1 MMYNIQQ
8 KKQSMQWC
16 WHFVKQQLYAI
27 LENQITG
34 VSILNAIR
42 IISLVLG
49 AACIILFIPPL
60 VMYRILNLGNATG
73 LIAGVVFLINGV
85 FAGKVN
91 ALLAN
96 LWRNTPG
103 RVLVSGVFSV
113 IILAVIMAIIIS
125 FLMLNAALK
134 EPEGD
139 ETLIVLGCQVK
150 GTSPSLMLTER
161 LEAARTYLDEHE
173 DACCIL
179 SGGQG
184 PDEGI
189 SEAQCMYDYLTAH
202 GVSADRLFMED
213 SSTSTRENLQ
223 YSLEI
228 MEENKLGKKAAIVT
242 NEFHEYR
249 AFKIAEKLD
258 INVSA
263 VPAKTHWWLFSTYFV
278 REWYGVIYEWTGMK
292 K

>member
-1 MMYNIQQ
+1 M
-8 KKQSMQWC
+8 
-16 WHFVKQQLYAI
+16 
-27 LENQITG
+27 
-34 VSILNAIR
+34 NAIR
-42 IISLVLG
+42 IISLMLG
-49 AACIILFIPPL
+49 AVCIILFIPPL
-60 VMYRILNLGNATG
+60 VAYRILNIGNATG
-73 LIAGVVFLINGV
+73 LLVGVVFIINGV
-85 FAGKVN
+85 FVGKVN
-91 ALLAN
+91 GLLTN
-96 LWRNTPG
+96 LWSSPLG
-103 RVLVSGVFSV
+103 RILVSVAFSV
-113 IILAVIMAIIIS
+113 IIFAVIMAIIIS

-161 LEAARTYLDEHE
+161 LEAARAYLDEHE

-179 SGGQG
+179 SGGKG
-184 PDEGI
+184 EDEGI
-189 SEAQCMYDYLTAH
+189 SEAQCMYNYLTAH
-202 GVSADRLFMED
+202 GVSANRLFMED

-223 YSLEI
+223 YSLEL
-228 MEENKLGKKAAIVT
+228 MEKNKLGKNAAIVT

-278 REWYGVIYEWTGMK
+278 REWYGIIYEWTGMGK
-292 K
+292 